1 MMCYYLNVHFQGQS
15 VNVIHTCGSDHTKTF
30 LLRNT
35 NIDLKA
41 FAQASLCIWHSH
53 IFLATS
59 NAEVQKGGFEGWPTS
74 RWENHLCGVTVYDH
88 VLLSFSQYD
97 TTRMGRR
104 RLSPPPP
111 FPIPSPHANG
121 PTHDWHKRQCGFHRI
136 DLRFILTAAYRF
148 LMDRW
153 KA

>member
-1 MMCYYLNVHFQGQS
+1 MLNLLNVSHICR
-15 VNVIHTCGSDHTKTF
+15 NDDTKTF

-35 NIDLKA
+35 KVDLKA
-41 FAQASLCIWHSH
+41 FAQASFCVWYSY
-53 IFLATS
+53 IFWQRAMLKFRR
-59 NAEVQKGGFEGWPTS
+59 EVLKDDLQVV
-74 RWENHLCGVTVYDH
+74 RWENHLCGVSVYDH

-111 FPIPSPHANG
+111 LPIPSPHANG
-121 PTHDWHKRQCGFHRI
+121 PTHDWHKRQCGFHCI
-136 DLRFILTAAYRF
+136 DLRFILTAEYRF
-148 LMDRW
+148 LMDSW